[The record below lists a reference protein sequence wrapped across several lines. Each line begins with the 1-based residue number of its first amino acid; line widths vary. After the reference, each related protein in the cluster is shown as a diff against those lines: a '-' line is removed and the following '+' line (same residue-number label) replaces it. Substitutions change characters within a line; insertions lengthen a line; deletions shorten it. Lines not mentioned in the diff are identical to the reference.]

1 MAHLEVQR
9 KNRTGW
15 WLWLL
20 LAIVALIVVMMWI
33 RGHNTE
39 TTGDTAIVD
48 SNADLASD
56 QGEAIAIT
64 EPDWNSIDFNVPTTT
79 DPEITDPDIAIRK
92 GTDYTIYTL
101 GENILFPKDHK
112 NIQSA
117 SEPKLRAIA
126 TILKKRFD
134 GAYIGVYGSADATGS
149 PAHNNTLAADRAT
162 EVKNWLFDHGG
173 IDYRKISVH
182 SIGERQP
189 IASNK
194 TAEGRAQN
202 RNVQIVVFEDATRE
216 KEIK

>member
-20 LAIVALIVVMMWI
+20 LAIVALIVVIMWI

-39 TTGDTAIVD
+39 TTRDTAIVD
-48 SNADLASD
+48 SNADLTSD
-56 QGEAIAIT
+56 QVEAIAIT
-64 EPDWNSIDFNVPTTT
+64 EPDWNSIDFNAPATT
-79 DPEITDPDIAIRK
+79 DTEITDPDISIRK

-101 GENILFPKDHK
+101 GENILFPKDQK

-134 GAYIGVYGSADATGS
+134 GAYVGVYGSADATGNS
-149 PAHNNTLAADRAT
+149 AHNNTLAADRAA
-162 EVKNWLFDHGG
+162 EVKNWLVDHGG
-173 IDYRKISVH
+173 IDYGKISVH

-216 KEIK
+216 KGN